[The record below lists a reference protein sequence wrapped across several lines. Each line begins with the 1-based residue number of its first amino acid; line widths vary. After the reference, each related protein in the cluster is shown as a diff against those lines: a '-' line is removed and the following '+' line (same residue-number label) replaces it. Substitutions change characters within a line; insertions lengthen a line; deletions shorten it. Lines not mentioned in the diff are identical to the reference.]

1 MDMRAFKSLCFLTIL
16 LLANSALAVVTAGDD
31 ILNVLEDSGLT
42 ASDVSTNDS
51 KNGASGTLKFAVLVG
66 PTNGAVSMSNN
77 GSFNYEPN
85 ANFNGT
91 DDFTYQA
98 VLSSNDEVVIAT
110 VFVTV
115 NQVNDAAVFGGDNSG
130 TGNEDTQISGTLT
143 VTDVNDGMPA
153 PSFTV
158 TTAAS
163 NGAAVINPTTGTWTY
178 DGAADSNGGD
188 TFTVTVT
195 DDDGNNETQGITT
208 LVNPVNDVPTF
219 VAADPDAVEEDSG
232 PAAQSGWASSINVGP
247 ADENQA
253 DPTFTVANISDA
265 TLFSVTPAV
274 SSTGDLTY
282 TPAANEYGTATFTV
296 TAEDAEGGV
305 SAVAGPYTITV
316 TGLNEIPTFTVGS
329 DETVNEDAGAQA
341 VAFISNGSTGAA
353 NETQTL
359 IYNVSNNVPTLFSV
373 QPAISAAGQLT
384 YTSADNANGVAT
396 VTVSLTDSDDGY
408 GTDTTA
414 DQAFTITV
422 NPVNDAPTIAVQAY
436 SVDENSPNGT
446 LVGSVIATDIEPV
459 GAEPAQSLSFSS
471 TDDAVFSIDAG
482 GIITVADGDLLD
494 YEATTS
500 FSVIVT
506 VADNG
511 SPSESDTATITID
524 LNALNDNS
532 PTAITDAVSVDELE
546 TINFNV
552 IANDTDPDLPAGTLT
567 VSEVA
572 GDVGL
577 IGVPIEYFNDG
588 ELYGTLTINT
598 DGSATFE
605 TTAVN
610 TVEVFTAT
618 QVYKVTDG
626 ANFSDA
632 GTVTVTINPT
642 NDNRPQLTGV
652 DISGNTCGIA
662 SGTTYCFDEDEYL
675 SVSDAATIS
684 LAKLFSDIDIDG
696 DGLLDSS
703 TSGDNDS
710 LVFSVINSNSENVS
724 YQVQGTNLRLFAGA
738 NRHGTSTLDITAT
751 DTAAPLASVSSVTLS
766 LFVTVFSV
774 NDPPIY
780 QRSPSN
786 YYESYSQDEDAGN
799 ITFGLEDAFRD
810 EDLFDANS
818 GDDELTYT
826 ITVIDGEN
834 DAVLTRMVDATG
846 FPACPSSSTCVVSD
860 DDPID
865 GSQRTLT
872 LRSQEANETLSIFKD
887 AHGTVDI
894 TVRATDLGRPPGLPG
909 EAVPLSDQGSF
920 VVTINAIGDDTP
932 IAVDDHFDNIAAL
945 VIDEDSDAITFNA
958 LINDYPGDVP
968 AIVISAGQEVASQRW
983 RSGSRFVDDGLGDL
997 TEAANGQVS
1006 CGDQVGCIDGE
1017 TGGDVTGAAL
1027 DRFEVTYKPEPNFNG
1042 EDSFVYC
1049 IRDAAPAD
1057 EAAFTPPIDQRCATV
1072 TVSVLPVNDAPIA
1085 DTTITYA
1092 MDQADDLIV
1101 SAELGLRLKVSDID
1115 NTHIDGLGC
1124 NPLDPDCSPGI
1135 GEPQADQLYF
1145 YFTGAVTE
1153 HGQLFSPFTNDGAFN
1168 YRPDATH
1175 DGNDSFEFQ
1184 VCDRP
1189 TPGDAD
1195 HCDAGIVTITI
1206 NALAGAP
1213 EGSTDGAVQFD
1224 YQLAEGPLE
1233 LPIGPEPNVLI
1244 VNDDSGSML
1253 FEITTS
1259 TGASNNGYEYDTG
1272 DVLYFMYEF
1281 NEFGWYD
1288 HHTAPSEE
1296 ASPGVGLWRLRNAGF
1311 NTGYYN
1317 PDAQYEPWK
1326 GFKTIDEPFID
1337 SQFDDALLDPMG
1349 TESRDLS
1356 GVYNYEAQ
1364 GVVTSETCKLSCIKY
1379 KKGKCKKRGL
1389 PEVCTTQTTFRDID
1403 VNGYYIPRYY
1413 IWEDLNGNGELDSK
1427 PAPFIGNNKDNASA
1441 ASEGTLVEIKPG
1453 RTYPKTENRSDC
1465 DTAEDSCSY
1474 TEEMDNFANWFTY
1487 YRSRELL
1494 AKAALG
1500 SVVTS
1505 AENLRLGY
1513 ATINRQKYVSSGKT
1527 IVPAPIQSMNPSE
1540 RTGAKKGVLDAI
1552 YNTVSK
1558 GGTPLRLALERA
1570 GRHYECKGNDIFRNG
1585 PDSSPG
1591 DANCPVLAAPDG
1603 NCQQHF
1609 TLLLTDGSWNGNDP
1623 VVNETD
1629 TGTGKFDG
1637 GAFASDDDENL
1648 GDVAMHYYE
1657 RDLHAGL
1664 PNEVP
1669 TTGRD
1674 RDLASDTAFED
1685 SADDIM
1691 HQHMTTYTVG
1701 FGVTGNI
1708 LGEPEDYRNG
1718 FNWGDPDNSTEE
1730 KIDDV
1735 RHAAYN
1741 GRGVYLDASNAG
1753 ELAGRLTE
1761 AFDEFSQGSGAA
1773 SAVSFNS
1780 QEIQQDTLIFRAF
1793 YNTKINTGD
1802 LIAQTFTDDGLGDE
1816 PVWSSAEAMD
1826 LVLAED
1832 REIMT
1837 YDPGCYAPAIC
1848 VAGQNLTAKG
1858 IAFRPG
1864 DLTDNQRAVFI
1875 PDQSA
1880 ADAEQNT
1887 EVARRVNYLRG
1898 DSENE
1903 RPVGNFR
1910 ERPLVG
1916 GRLGDIV
1923 HSTPVFVGAPNR
1935 AGRNAVPFPQED
1947 LYTDF
1952 RNEYTDRTETIY
1964 VESNDGMLHGFNA
1977 SDGSEAFGYIP
1988 HNLMVGAFSRN
1999 ITELLNFNY
2008 SHKFFVDLTPAVNDV
2023 YIDADNSGD
2032 KEWTTMLVGG
2042 QGAGAKAYFALNIT
2056 DPTKFDESTAEDVV
2070 LWEFTDADD
2079 TYPTDAD
2086 GDPLLTADGSQRQ
2099 DLQDT
2104 PQPVKDLGYSF
2115 SIPTLAMSN
2124 VEGSDGE
2131 LKWIALF
2138 GNGFNST
2145 SGIAKLYALFLD
2157 GGVDGQWCHPDMKHN
2172 IIPNGSLPA
2181 DCVGKQDFVKIDTT
2195 FGVNDDGY
2203 PNGLGTP
2210 RGIDIDGNGTIDYAY
2225 AGDTFGNFFRFD
2237 LSSSNFNLWNYT
2249 KIYEAKYVD
2258 GGGVETLQPITTQPI
2273 VTQHPTEQDG
2283 YIVIF
2288 ATGSYITVPDGADN
2302 EIQSIY
2308 GLWDRLSPE
2317 LLDEDDLVQQR
2328 FTNKFDSNFGSVRVL
2343 SNNEVDYSTVGGRK
2357 GWFNHLDVV
2366 AVGETQGLADVEFPG
2381 ERAIRNIQLRGG
2393 LGFVNSIIPRSDT
2406 SCVDVAGGFAL
2417 SFCPGTG
2424 GTNCLG
2430 DRGIFDLDNDGEFDD
2445 GDSVGGSVVAGLR
2458 FEDAVPTDSSFI
2470 EDKRITQLSD
2480 KSLES
2485 TSTNTSAGLNTG
2497 RLSWKQLESVD

>member
-31 ILNVLEDSGLT
+31 ILNVLEDSGLR

-98 VLSSNDEVVIAT
+98 VLSSNGEVVIAT

-195 DDDGNNETQGITT
+195 DDDGNNETQGITI
-208 LVNPVNDVPTF
+208 LVNPANDV
-219 VAADPDAVEEDSG
+219 
-232 PAAQSGWASSINVGP
+232 
-247 ADENQA
+247 
-253 DPTFTVANISDA
+253 
-265 TLFSVTPAV
+265 
-274 SSTGDLTY
+274 
-282 TPAANEYGTATFTV
+282 
-296 TAEDAEGGV
+296 
-305 SAVAGPYTITV
+305 
-316 TGLNEIPTFTVGS
+316 PTFTVGS

-408 GTDTTA
+408 GSDTTA
-414 DQAFTITV
+414 DQVFTIAV
-422 NPVNDAPTIAVQAY
+422 NAVNDAPTIAVQAY

-459 GAEPAQSLSFSS
+459 SAEPAQSLSFSS

-482 GIITVADGDLLD
+482 GIITVVDGDLLD

-724 YQVQGTNLRLFAGA
+724 YQVQGTNLRLYAGA

-872 LRSQEANETLSIFKD
+872 LRSQEANETLPIFKD

-920 VVTINAIGDDTP
+920 VVTINAIGDDSP

-1072 TVSVLPVNDAPIA
+1072 TVNVLPVNDAPIA

-1168 YRPDATH
+1168 YRPDATY

-1195 HCDAGIVTITI
+1195 HCDDGIVTITI

-1326 GFKTIDEPFID
+1326 GFKTIDEPFND

-1427 PAPFIGNNKDNASA
+1427 PAPFIGNNKDNANA

-1753 ELAGRLTE
+1753 ELADRLTE

-1952 RNEYTDRTETIY
+1952 RTEYTDRTETIY

-2086 GDPLLTADGSQRQ
+2086 GDPLLTADGSQRR

-2131 LKWIALF
+2131 LEWIALF

-2172 IIPNGSLPA
+2172 IIPNGNLPA

-2258 GGGVETLQPITTQPI
+2258 GDGVETLQPITTQPI
-2273 VTQHPTEQDG
+2273 VTQHRTEQDG

-2343 SNNEVDYSTVGGRK
+2343 SNNEVDYSTVGGKK

-2445 GDSVGGSVVAGLR
+2445 GDSVDGSVVAGLR

-2480 KSLES
+2480 KSLDS